1 MTFFAPY
8 THQPLNEPER
18 EEQRPDLDA
27 IPQTNSVADRPR
39 EKERRQARRS
49 LKRLIQALGILV
61 CITLVSGAYLGLAIF
76 RSTESARITEAQ
88 AQMNLAL
95 ERITRTYENGT
106 RSSSPVRS
114 GNIPLLHDSDALRII
129 TLKSLED
136 LSGLE
141 GGFFAAEKG
150 HLLGYAYPTYAGSGP
165 KTDIPEAE
173 RPAIARLAEQAVTT
187 NLRVHQQVERGFD
200 IILFGATPLMSEE
213 RPGGS
218 AWAMYRLPGIRNPQ
232 WRYYSVGL
240 AAMLAMAGL
249 VAGGAWLIARRLDT
263 TISHVV
269 NGIRR
274 LNESAIPAISPTG
287 YAELD
292 RVVTAINHLVAT
304 VHAEQAQRGQLE
316 RQLHLAD
323 RLAILGR
330 LVAGVAHEV
339 RNPLSSIRL
348 KLQLVRRGP
357 IEVGKLVGTFDVVE
371 QEIARLDRLVAR
383 LLSIAKPASHSLAP
397 TDVVQFVETRLQHWR
412 PRASEFRITVDIH
425 PIDTAGAMAWL
436 DQDRLGQILD
446 NLLIN
451 AFDALSGTGG
461 VIRITF
467 HRFDHNLFGIVI
479 TDSGPGLSPEAHAHL
494 FEPFFTTRSQG
505 TGLGLFLSAELARA
519 LGGTLAYVD
528 SPGSGAS
535 FELRIPYRLV
545 DAHAPSP
552 AESAGS
558 DKEEVHEITFQV

>member
-1 MTFFAPY
+1 MTFSAPD
-8 THQPLNEPER
+8 THQPLEEPVR
-18 EEQRPDLDA
+18 GGARPDLGT
-27 IPQTNSVADRPR
+27 IPDTSSGTDRPR
-39 EKERRQARRS
+39 EKERRQTRRS
-49 LKRLIQALGILV
+49 LKRLLQALSILV
-61 CITLVSGAYLGLAIF
+61 CITLTSGAYLGLAIF
-76 RSTESARITEAQ
+76 QSTESARITEAQ
-88 AQMNLAL
+88 AQLNLAL
-95 ERITRTYENGT
+95 ERITRQYENGSQSLSSV
-106 RSSSPVRS
+106 RSS
-114 GNIPLLHDSDALRII
+114 NTPLLHDSDALRKI

-141 GGFFAAEKG
+141 GGFFTAENG
-150 HLLGYAYPTYAGSGP
+150 SLLGYAYPTYAGSGP

-173 RPAIARLAEQAVTT
+173 RPAITNLAEQAITT

-200 IILFGATPLMSEE
+200 IVLFGATPLMSEE
-213 RPGGS
+213 RPVGS
-218 AWAMYRLPGIRNPQ
+218 AWAMYRLPGIRNPK
-232 WRYYSVGL
+232 WRYYSRGL
-240 AAMLAMAGL
+240 AAMLGMAGL
-249 VAGGAWLIARRLDT
+249 VAGGAWLIARRLDK

-274 LNESAIPAISPTG
+274 LNESAIPPTG
-287 YAELD
+287 YTELD
-292 RVVTAINHLVAT
+292 RVVTAINHLLAT

-348 KLQLVRRGP
+348 KLQLARRGP
-357 IEVGKLVGTFDVVE
+357 IEIDRLVGTFDVVE
-371 QEIARLDRLVAR
+371 QEITRLDRLVAR

-397 TDVVQFVETRLQHWR
+397 TDVVEFVETRLQHWL
-412 PRASEFRITVDIH
+412 PRASELRITVNVH
-425 PIDTAGAMAWL
+425 PMDTAGSMLWL

-446 NLLIN
+446 NLLAN
-451 AFDALSGTGG
+451 AFDALAGSGGS
-461 VIRITF
+461 IRIAF
-467 HRFDHNLFGIVI
+467 RRLDQDLFGIAI

-519 LGGTLAYVD
+519 LGGTLVYVD

-558 DKEEVHEITFQV
+558 DKEEIHEITFQV